1 MDDSNNRHTSTPPKS
16 EPAVHPRSDTP
27 DTLIT
32 PLKVATGEAGPGQSD
47 GRKQSVRYYATVIAA
62 LVILVAGGL
71 WLFSY
76 LSKNPIPPDASQE
89 QTQVS
94 GVTPQELPATVPP
107 QGRSPVDQAQHTAQ
121 GKEEAEQKLAEF
133 LNIKQ
138 ALDSKGAAEW
148 GGERYAQVLELS
160 RTADAALMQESFAV
174 AAARYAQASAAALS
188 LEAGIPDVLRDILD
202 QGRRAL
208 AEGNGTDA
216 ERFFRLAL
224 TIEPGH
230 PAAQRDLERAKNCE
244 KVVQLLRSAARQEA
258 DNGLSRARDD
268 YEEALRLD
276 PASDEA
282 RAGVA
287 RVSSLIASR
296 QYDELMAGGIT
307 ALHDH
312 DYQRAQRLL
321 LKARSLKPDSPE
333 VRDALFQAEAALKRI
348 RIDELKT
355 RADGAERAEDW
366 EQALSLYQS
375 VLSLDGSIQFAL
387 QGKERAL
394 KRKTLEEGLKSYLAQ
409 PSLLETDQ
417 SLSRALALL
426 DEARRAEP
434 QGSRLSRLTTELDAL
449 VAAARTTVTV
459 TIESDGIT
467 DVAVYKV
474 GRLGRFQSRELAL
487 RPGTYTITG
496 AREGYKDVRHSLSV
510 RPGSAALRVTV
521 TCSEKI

>member
-1 MDDSNNRHTSTPPKS
+1 MHDPKDTKPS
-16 EPAVHPRSDTP
+16 DPRDTI
-27 DTLIT
+27 IT
-32 PLKVATGEAGPGQSD
+32 PLKVATGEEGAGQSD
-47 GRKQSVRYYATVIAA
+47 GGKQSVRYYTTVIAA
-62 LVILVAGGL
+62 LVILVAGGV

-76 LSKNPIPPDASQE
+76 LSRNPIPPDALRE
-89 QTQVS
+89 QTHVS
-94 GVTPQELPATVPP
+94 GVTPQELPATVPA
-107 QGRSPVDQAQHTAQ
+107 QSPSPGVQIQNTAQ

-133 LNIKQ
+133 LTIKQ
-138 ALDSKGAAEW
+138 ELDSKGAAEW
-148 GGERYAQVLELS
+148 GGERYGQLLELS
-160 RTADAALMQESFAV
+160 RSADAALMQESFAS
-174 AAARYAQASAAALS
+174 AAAGYAQASAAALS
-188 LEAGIPDVLRDILD
+188 LQAGIPDVLRDILD

-208 AEGNGTDA
+208 AEGNGPDA

-230 PAAQRDLERAKNCE
+230 PAAQRDLERAKHCG

-258 DNGLSRARDD
+258 ENSLSRARDD
-268 YEEALRLD
+268 YKEAFRLD
-276 PASDEA
+276 PASEEA
-282 RAGVA
+282 RTGLA

-333 VRDALFQAEAALKRI
+333 IRDALFQAEAALKRI

-355 RADGAERAEDW
+355 RAEGAERAEDW
-366 EQALSLYQS
+366 EQALALYQS
-375 VLSLDGSIQFAL
+375 ALSLDGSIQFAL
-387 QGKERAL
+387 QGRERAF
-394 KRKTLEEGLKSYLAQ
+394 KRKTLEEGIQSYLAQ

-426 DEARRAEP
+426 DEARRVEP

-474 GRLGRFQSRELAL
+474 GRLGRFQSRELSL

>member
-1 MDDSNNRHTSTPPKS
+1 MDDSNNKQTSTPPKN
-16 EPAVHPRSDTP
+16 EPAVHLRSDTP
-27 DTLIT
+27 DTIIT
-32 PLKVATGEAGPGQSD
+32 PLKVATGEGGAGQSD
-47 GRKQSVRYYATVIAA
+47 GRKQSVRYYAAVITA

-76 LSKNPIPPDASQE
+76 LSRNPIPPDALQK
-89 QTQVS
+89 QTHLS
-94 GVTPQELPATVPP
+94 GETPQELPSTVPAQNP
-107 QGRSPVDQAQHTAQ
+107 SPGEQAQHAAQ

-138 ALDSKGAAEW
+138 ELDSKGAAEW
-148 GGERYAQVLELS
+148 GGERYRQVLELS
-160 RTADAALMQESFAV
+160 RSADAALMQESFAS
-174 AAARYAQASAAALS
+174 AAAGYAQASAAALS
-188 LEAGIPDVLRDILD
+188 LQAGIPDVLRDILD

-208 AEGNGTDA
+208 AEGNGQDA

-224 TIEPGH
+224 IIEPGH
-230 PAAQRDLERAKNCE
+230 PTAQRDLERAKHCG
-244 KVVQLLRSAARQEA
+244 KVVQLLQSAARQEA
-258 DNGLSRARDD
+258 ENSLSRARADH
-268 YEEALRLD
+268 EEALRLD
-276 PASDEA
+276 PASEEA
-282 RAGVA
+282 RAGLA

-307 ALHDH
+307 ALHDR

-321 LKARSLKPDSPE
+321 LKARSIKPDSPE
-333 VRDALFQAEAALKRI
+333 VRDALFQAEAALKQI
-348 RIDELKT
+348 RIDELKA
-355 RADGAERAEDW
+355 RSEGAERAEDW
-366 EQALSLYQS
+366 EQALALYQS

-394 KRKTLEEGLKSYLAQ
+394 KRKTLEEGIQSYLAQ

-426 DEARRAEP
+426 DEARRVEP
-434 QGSRLSRLTTELDAL
+434 RGPRVSRLTTELDAL

-474 GRLGRFQSRELAL
+474 GRLGRFQSRELSL
-487 RPGTYTITG
+487 RPGTYTIIG